1 MAFPYF
7 REKDRVLDIGPFKG
21 GISLDAPMHE
31 IRDSDSPDML
41 NMVFENVV
49 AGVPIPEM
57 GVIDMLAKDKDD
69 WEHIEKEKTLFT
81 NERFLPRIMVEAGIV
96 KSVNEV
102 RRNNPKLVRS
112 LDEPEYL
119 EIKWGKK
126 RLFILAGEVEGNE
139 REDK

>member
-1 MAFPYF
+1 MA
-7 REKDRVLDIGPFKG
+7 
-21 GISLDAPMHE
+21 
-31 IRDSDSPDML
+31 
-41 NMVFENVV
+41 FENVV
-49 AGVPIPEM
+49 VGIPIPEM
-57 GVIDMLAKDKDD
+57 GVVDMLAKDKDD

-81 NERFLPRIMVEAGIV
+81 NERFLPKIMVEAGIV

-139 REDK
+139 HKDK